1 MTIIV
6 RSLKIQNTK
15 FQIYKLKKELIFGKK
30 IIIRFVNVEAD
41 LWFMHSNK
49 SHGKIILWVP
59 QSVEPRVMH

>member
-1 MTIIV
+1 MIIIV
-6 RSLKIQNTK
+6 RSLKIPNSK
-15 FQIYKLKKELIFGKK
+15 FINLKKELIFGKK

>member
-1 MTIIV
+1 MIIIV
-6 RSLKIQNTK
+6 RSLKIPNSK
-15 FQIYKLKKELIFGKK
+15 FINLKKELIFGKK
-30 IIIRFVNVEAD
+30 LIIRFVNVEAD